1 MWAATTIAKEFLSFF
16 NLIWNFFY
24 FWDEICHACL
34 SLSFTV
40 LDFLSKYVQSQM
52 HQLLS
57 WRFSFPGLY
66 NTHQFQAVIFSCFGL
81 RRTKR
86 REVYLSLFEK
96 KKNLPNKHTLFSWI
110 RLLCVAEIRFF
121 FELVIRVRTVTSFGW
136 LMSRDNNSLQR
147 VEGSFSKI
155 CKFERLLQINHQFL
169 LFELL
174 RSSFVVCSNVY
185 PLQQCGLSVL
195 TARVQR

>member
-34 SLSFTV
+34 SLSLTV
-40 LDFLSKYVQSQM
+40 LNFLSKYVQSQM

-66 NTHQFQAVIFSCFGL
+66 NTPRFHAVIFSCFGL

-96 KKNLPNKHTLFSWI
+96 KNNSPNKHTLFSWI

-121 FELVIRVRTVTSFGW
+121 SNWSFA
-136 LMSRDNNSLQR
+136 
-147 VEGSFSKI
+147 FK
-155 CKFERLLQINHQFL
+155 LLQVWMADDEQRQQQL
-169 LFELL
+169 TTSGGKLF
-174 RSSFVVCSNVY
+174 
-185 PLQQCGLSVL
+185 
-195 TARVQR
+195 